1 MTAESLPPPKAS
13 VFDGT
18 HPGTEPWP
26 ASPGLWGW
34 FRRRSAL
41 PPTEVP
47 EPMAP
52 EALRERLRK
61 PARAVALPTL
71 PDPDPALARLLEEVL
86 AEATGLPPEA
96 PRPVEA
102 VEAATRPVILPA
114 PPIAPD
120 ATTRRLPDSRPRG
133 RRAWAAAA
141 GLALAGA
148 ASLGLW
154 ALLGRNAIPEGPALP
169 PEVAALKVRADQGDV
184 AAMRLLGLRYAYGLQ
199 VPADSVE
206 AARWLDKAALAGS
219 LSARQERAAL
229 RKAP

>member
-1 MTAESLPPPKAS
+1 MTAESLPPPKVS
-13 VFDGT
+13 IFDRT
-18 HPGTEPWP
+18 RPGTEPWP
-26 ASPGLWGW
+26 PSPRLWGW
-34 FRRRSAL
+34 FRRTPAP

-47 EPMAP
+47 EPLAP

-71 PDPDPALARLLEEVL
+71 PDPDPALAQLLEEVL

-96 PRPVEA
+96 PRPVEP
-102 VEAATRPVILPA
+102 VEVETRPVIVSV
-114 PPIAPD
+114 PPVITD
-120 ATTRRLPDSRPRG
+120 ATTRRLPDSPPRA

-154 ALLGRNAIPEGPALP
+154 SLLGRNAVPEGPALP

-199 VPADSVE
+199 VPADPAE
-206 AARWLDKAALAGS
+206 AARWLDKAARAGS